1 MQARLI
7 FSSPSTGAEAGPGG
21 ASINGVALHGPHET
35 LTPEE
40 LRERAWGELLRQ
52 RAVAA
57 GLLPARLVA
66 VAPELEA
73 QEHAAIDALLA
84 RELQTPEPDEAA
96 CRRHYEANRRRFVE
110 GQALHVRHIL
120 FAVTPRVDVHA
131 LTRRAEQAL
140 LELLRPDAPPG
151 RFEQLAAELSN
162 CPSGAQGGD
171 LGWIGPADCAPELA
185 NELFYQQDSS
195 LALGVHPRLVRTRF
209 GLHIV
214 RVMGR
219 RPGKRIPFEEARPR
233 IERDLSLRARAVA
246 LRHYLHR
253 LAADARVCGV
263 DLGASDGPLLQ

>member
-7 FSSPSTGAEAGPGG
+7 SSSPSTGAEAGPGG

-140 LELLRPDAPPG
+140 LELLRPDAPPE
-151 RFEQLAAELSN
+151 RFETMARELSN

-171 LGWIGPADCAPELA
+171 LGWLEPGDCAPELA
-185 NELFYQQDSS
+185 NELFYQQDSQ
-195 LALGVHPRLVRTRF
+195 LGLGIHPRLIRTRF

-214 RVMGR
+214 KVVGR
-219 RPGKRIPFEEARPR
+219 RAGVTPPFEEVRER
-233 IERDLSLRARAVA
+233 IERDLNLRARTVA
-246 LRHYLHR
+246 LRHYLIR
-253 LAADARVCGV
+253 LAQEADVRGV
-263 DLGASDGPLLQ
+263 DLGVKDGGLLQ

>member
-1 MQARLI
+1 MPDVAR
-7 FSSPSTGAEAGPGG
+7 
-21 ASINGVALHGPHET
+21 INDVALHGPDDA
-35 LTPEE
+35 LSGDE

-52 RAVAA
+52 RAVAV
-57 GLLPARLVA
+57 GLLPARDVA

-73 QEHAAIDALLA
+73 AEHAAIDALLV
-84 RELQTPEPDEAA
+84 REVETPQPDEAA
-96 CRRHYEANRRRFVE
+96 CRRHYDANRRRFVE

-151 RFEQLAAELSN
+151 RFEQMAAELSN

-171 LGWIGPADCAPELA
+171 LGWIGPGDCAPELA